1 MKKRIKIRVNG
12 DKTSLKPNY
21 IPPTSIRKNIKLS
34 WENHEGHR
42 DTLKEFYHLNKY
54 YMTKQLKDTLLD
66 AIECMNYVINEE
78 TDEIK

>member
-21 IPPTSIRKNIKLS
+21 ISASTLRWK
-34 WENHEGHR
+34 NHEGHR

-54 YMTKQLKDTLLD
+54 YMTEQLKDTLLD
-66 AIECMNYVINEE
+66 ALECMNYVINEE
-78 TDEIK
+78 TNGTK